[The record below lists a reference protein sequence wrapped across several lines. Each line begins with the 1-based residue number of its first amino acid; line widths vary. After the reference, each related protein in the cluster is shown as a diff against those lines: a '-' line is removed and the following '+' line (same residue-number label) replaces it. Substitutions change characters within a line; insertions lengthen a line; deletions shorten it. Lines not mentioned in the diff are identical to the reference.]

1 MNQIPPQAAL
11 KKPEGFTR
19 EQQEYLAGI
28 VMRLDLHKA
37 FAPAAKTIAEP
48 EPALVYGTPI
58 EDLCKEE
65 VKKHEMHPL
74 DIWRQLEE
82 WTASDQMAD
91 GLDQFLLR
99 HLGFFN
105 VEPNSPGYMM
115 RLRAPANVLTSDQ
128 MDVLAECAETYAG
141 GYAHVTTRGS
151 LQLREIRPKSVID
164 MIERM
169 ETVALTAQGTGA
181 DSARNLTVTPSA
193 GFDVDELIDMTPQA
207 KRLSTRI
214 LRTRELQ
221 GIPRKFNIS
230 FDNAGRLSC
239 VSDTNDIAFL
249 AVTVEENDQG
259 VEPGLWCR
267 IALGGITGHK
277 DFARDTGLLCR
288 PEETVDVAEAMLRV
302 FVEHG
307 DRTNRKKA
315 RLKYLLEK
323 QGVEWFLERS
333 QEKLDGFGSGVKLTR
348 LSREFDRPRTPID
361 RQGHIGIHKQRQ
373 PGLNYVGVA
382 LEMGR
387 LSPDQMRTLA
397 RVAREFGQG
406 EVRLTVWQNPLIPHV
421 PDHLVDAV
429 RREIETAEMKVEV
442 SAFAAG
448 AVACTGKWGCKMA
461 AAYTKSDALD
471 LVRTLERQYTLDSP
485 INIHLTGCANS
496 CAQHYIGDIGLVG
509 AAAPGGGEGYNIV
522 IGGGSDNDQGLAR
535 PLCGPVAAADIHDIV
550 SHIVGAYLARRSGDE
565 TFLQFVRRLDDGELL
580 TLLPDDQKAAA

>member
-1 MNQIPPQAAL
+1 MQ
-11 KKPEGFTR
+11 GFSK
-19 EQQEYLAGI
+19 EQQEYLAG
-28 VMRLDLHKA
+28 VLMDMNLHR
-37 FAPAAKTIAEP
+37 FLSPAGPSPAETEP
-48 EPALVYGTPI
+48 ETVYGVAL

-65 VKKHEMHPL
+65 IAKYETPPL

-82 WTASDQMAD
+82 WTAADQMAE

-105 VEPNSPGYMM
+105 VTPNSPGYMM
-115 RLRAPANVLTSDQ
+115 RLRAPACQLTAHQ
-128 MDVLAECAETYAG
+128 MRVLADCAKEYAG

-151 LQLREIRPKSVID
+151 LQLREIKSRSVID
-164 MIERM
+164 LIAKM
-169 ETVALTAQGTGA
+169 ETANLTAQGTGA
-181 DSARNLTVTPSA
+181 DSARNLTVSPSA
-193 GFDVDELIDMTPQA
+193 GFDIDELCDMTPQA
-207 KRLSTRI
+207 KRLSMRI

-239 VSDTNDIAFL
+239 LSDTNDIGFL
-249 AVTVEENDQG
+249 AVIVDENDQG

-323 QGVEWFLERS
+323 NGVAWFLEKS
-333 QEKLDGFGSGVKLTR
+333 QEKLDSFPSKIQLTQ
-348 LSREFDRPRTPID
+348 LDIKFDRPRTPID
-361 RQGHIGIHKQRQ
+361 RQGHIGVHPQEQ
-373 PGLNYVGVA
+373 PGLNYIGVA
-382 LEMGR
+382 LELGR
-387 LSPDQMRTLA
+387 LSPEQMQVLA
-397 RVAREFGQG
+397 DVAEKYGDG
-406 EVRLTVWQNPLIPHV
+406 DIRLTVWQNPIIPHIPEAQV
-421 PDHLVDAV
+421 HDACA
-429 RREIETAEMKVEV
+429 EIEAAGMFTRA

-461 AAYTKSDALD
+461 AAYTKQDALD
-471 LVRTLERQYTLDSP
+471 LVRHLEARFTLDSP

-496 CAQHYIGDIGLVG
+496 CAQHYIGDIGLMGV
-509 AAAPGGGEGYNIV
+509 AAPGGGEGYTIV
-522 IGGGSDNDQGLAR
+522 VGGGSDSDQGLAR
-535 PLCGPVAAADIHDIV
+535 PLCGPVPAADIHQIIEHV
-550 SHIVGAYLARRSGDE
+550 VGSYLSRRHKNE
-565 TFLQFVRRLDDGELL
+565 TFLSFVRGLSDEDLK
-580 TLLPDDQKAAA
+580 TLLPQTVQQAA

>member
-1 MNQIPPQAAL
+1 MAN
-11 KKPEGFTR
+11 ETSGFTR
-19 EQQEYLAGI
+19 AQQEYLAK
-28 VMRLDLHKA
+28 VLVQANLHRA
-37 FAPAAKTIAEP
+37 FAPQSTGPAAAAEP
-48 EPALVYGTPI
+48 ETHYGFPL

-65 VKKHEMHPL
+65 AAKRATHPL
-74 DIWRQLEE
+74 DIWRQLED
-82 WTASDQMAD
+82 WTAADHMAE

-105 VEPNSPGYMM
+105 VEPNSQGYMM
-115 RLRAPANVLTSDQ
+115 RLRAPGCQLLAAQ
-128 MDVLAECAETYAG
+128 FRVLARCADDYAG

-151 LQLREIRPKSVID
+151 LQLREIRPRSVIA
-164 MIERM
+164 MIEAM
-169 ETVALTAQGTGA
+169 EEGNLTAQGTGA

-193 GFDVDELIDMTPQA
+193 GFDVDELVDMTPQA
-207 KRLSTRI
+207 RQLSTRI

-239 VSDTNDIAFL
+239 LSDTNDIGFL
-249 AVTVEENDQG
+249 ATIVEENDQG
-259 VEPGLWCR
+259 VAPGLWCR

-323 QGVEWFLERS
+323 NGVEWFVARA
-333 QEKLDGFGSGVKLTR
+333 QEKLDGFASAIRLTR
-348 LSREFDRPRTPID
+348 LGARFDRPRPPID
-361 RQGHIGIHKQRQ
+361 RQAHIGVHPQRQ
-373 PGLNYVGVA
+373 VGMNYIGVA
-382 LEMGR
+382 LELGR
-387 LSPDQMRTLA
+387 LSPEQMRVLA
-397 RVAREFGQG
+397 NVAETFGAG
-406 EVRLTVWQNPLIPHV
+406 DVRLTVWQNVLIPFV
-421 PDHLVDAV
+421 PDAQVNAACAAIEAAGMSV
-429 RREIETAEMKVEV
+429 RA

-448 AVACTGKWGCKMA
+448 AVACTGKWGCKFA
-461 AAYTKSDALD
+461 AAYTKQDALD
-471 LVRTLERQYTLDSP
+471 LVRHLEARFTLDAP

-522 IGGGSDNDQGLAR
+522 LGGGSDQDQGLAR
-535 PLCGPVAAADIHDIV
+535 PLCGPVAAAEIHGIIEHV
-550 SHIVGAYLARRSGDE
+550 IGAYLARRAPDQ
-565 TFLQFVRRLDDGELL
+565 TFLSFVRTLGDDDLK
-580 TLLPDDQKAAA
+580 TLLPQELTQAA